1 MKLKES
7 DILYLLT
14 TEDAQNVAEE
24 TIGRKLKKKE
34 LVEVRKHFDKSGYPG
49 WYDEMEQVIN
59 EVTGENGE
67 SEE

>member
-34 LVEVRKHFDKSGYPG
+34 LVEIKKYFDKSGYPG
-49 WYDEMEQVIN
+49 WHDEMEQVIH